1 MPTPKRRSEATFK
14 GGLMRQPI
22 RGSRFPLATL
32 AALACL
38 AGAGGAC
45 DPRQSGVD
53 LKLVREIAKPRPGA
67 NPARQLA
74 VTGP

>member
-14 GGLMRQPI
+14 GGLMRRPI

-32 AALACL
+32 TALACL
-38 AGAGGAC
+38 TWPAPAVPAT
-45 DPRQSGVD
+45 PVD

-67 NPARQLA
+67 NPDRQLA

>member
-38 AGAGGAC
+38 TW
-45 DPRQSGVD
+45 
-53 LKLVREIAKPRPGA
+53 
-67 NPARQLA
+67 PAPAVPATPVNLA
-74 VTGP
+74 SI